1 MTTLCLDQLL
11 NNKKT
16 SSFVLVNDTIRLSAF
31 PILVDVGKRAL
42 AQDQKLIVLLT
53 ETSPKFWRQQ
63 FSTAEQ
69 DKIYIVDAYT
79 DPHGW
84 DESITTDKN
93 LIPVRNINDMEKLI
107 SSVMIDLAVKMP
119 QCTILID
126 SITPLAMISQYRTYQ
141 LVKALESLT
150 TEAIRL
156 MIGFHSD
163 IKFISKTGLNMQDSL
178 NRLASVIIKLES
190 LKERSYL
197 ETQAA
202 LTGFIPQ
209 DTFSY
214 LTVTSNCIGKGGIAH
229 IEWRK
234 KSGKVTY
241 ESNGFI
247 LNKHGL
253 LDVVPV
259 TQLTGVVMEDEEK
272 KIEEELKSMQLDPK
286 MDPTANLSFNLSL
299 TEEQRK
305 QKENL
310 VLPYLK
316 AQQLEV
322 SMDEEKKSHT
332 GLIYYD
338 PDAAD
343 DFDDEDPDDDLDI

>member
-84 DESITTDKN
+84 DEPIMTDKN
-93 LIPVRNINDMEKLI
+93 LIPVRNINEMEKLI

-150 TEAIRL
+150 TG
-156 MIGFHSD
+156 M
-163 IKFISKTGLNMQDSL
+163 
-178 NRLASVIIKLES
+178 
-190 LKERSYL
+190 
-197 ETQAA
+197 
-202 LTGFIPQ
+202 
-209 DTFSY
+209 
-214 LTVTSNCIGKGGIAH
+214 
-229 IEWRK
+229 
-234 KSGKVTY
+234 
-241 ESNGFI
+241 
-247 LNKHGL
+247 
-253 LDVVPV
+253 
-259 TQLTGVVMEDEEK
+259 
-272 KIEEELKSMQLDPK
+272 
-286 MDPTANLSFNLSL
+286 SF
-299 TEEQRK
+299 
-305 QKENL
+305 
-310 VLPYLK
+310 VY
-316 AQQLEV
+316 
-322 SMDEEKKSHT
+322 
-332 GLIYYD
+332 I
-338 PDAAD
+338 
-343 DFDDEDPDDDLDI
+343 

>member
-1 MTTLCLDQLL
+1 MTSLCLDQLL

-16 SSFVLVNDTIRLSAF
+16 SPFVLVNDTIRLSAF
-31 PILVDVGKRAL
+31 PILTDIGKRAV
-42 AQDQKLIVLLT
+42 DQTKSLIVLLT
-53 ETSPKFWRQQ
+53 ETSPSSWLQQ
-63 FSTAEQ
+63 FAPAQHDS
-69 DKIYIVDAYT
+69 ICIIDAYT

-84 DESITTDKN
+84 DQPTLNKN
-93 LIPVRNINDMEKLI
+93 LVTDINNMELI
-107 SSVMIDLAVKMP
+107 SKTIIQRVAQTP
-119 QCTILID
+119 NCTILID
-126 SITPLAMISQYRTYQ
+126 SITPLAMISQYRTYR
-141 LVKALESLT
+141 LVKTLESLT
-150 TEAIRL
+150 TDAIRL
-156 MIGFHSD
+156 VIGFHSD

-178 NRLASVIIKLES
+178 DRLASVIIKLES
-190 LKERSYL
+190 LKERTYL

-202 LTGFIPQ
+202 LTGFTPQ

-214 LTVTSNCIGKGGIAH
+214 LTVTSNCIAKGGIAH

-241 ESNGFI
+241 ESNGF
-247 LNKHGL
+247 L
-253 LDVVPV
+253 LDDSGYLTVVPA
-259 TQLTGVVMEDEEK
+259 TQLTGVVVQETVESVEDDA
-272 KIEEELKSMQLDPK
+272 MQLDPK

-299 TEEQRK
+299 TDQQRQ

-322 SMDEEKKSHT
+322 SMDEEKKNS